1 MVVMLEKNAQGI
13 LVAHAAVKHLT
24 GRYDKKLST
33 SPRALSGSS
42 RTRERERESFQEMF
56 GCAFGLASL
65 LPVQFF
71 QLYLKSKHICSE
83 EIV

>member
-42 RTRERERESFQEMF
+42 RTRERERERVSRK
-56 GCAFGLASL
+56 CLAVLSGL
-65 LPVQFF
+65 LPCFPYSF
-71 QLYLKSKHICSE
+71 SSCI
-83 EIV
+83 